1 MMHPTLQ
8 LRSVHKYYDMAGEN
22 LHVLRGIDL
31 QISANEYV
39 AIIGHSGSGKS
50 TLMNILGCL
59 DRPTEGQY
67 LLGGQDVSALDEPA
81 LARVRNERI
90 GFVFQSFNLMPRES
104 ALSNVA
110 HPLRYRGMARS
121 EREERAMNALQKVG
135 LSERAWHLPS
145 QLSGGQRQRVAIARA
160 LCGEPSILLAD
171 EPTGNLDAST
181 TEEIAGLFD
190 VLWREGSTIVMVT
203 HEQDIA
209 QRCQRRIRIEN
220 GSISS
225 DCRSSSHG

>member
-1 MMHPTLQ
+1 
-8 LRSVHKYYDMAGEN
+8 
-22 LHVLRGIDL
+22 
-31 QISANEYV
+31 
-39 AIIGHSGSGKS
+39 
-50 TLMNILGCL
+50 
-59 DRPTEGQY
+59 
-67 LLGGQDVSALDEPA
+67 LDEPA

-90 GFVFQSFNLMPRES
+90 GFVFQGFNLMPRES

-181 TEEIAGLFD
+181 TEEIVGLFD

>member
-1 MMHPTLQ
+1 M
-8 LRSVHKYYDMAGEN
+8 HKYYEMAGES

-67 LLGGQDVSALDEPA
+67 LLGGQDVSGMDEPA

-90 GFVFQSFNLMPRES
+90 GFIFQSFNLMPRES

-110 HPLRYRGMARS
+110 RPLRYRGMARS

-181 TEEIAGLFD
+181 SEEIMGLLD

-209 QRCQRRIRIEN
+209 DRCQRIIRIEN

-225 DCRSSSHG
+225 DRWSSSDG

>member
-1 MMHPTLQ
+1 M
-8 LRSVHKYYDMAGEN
+8 HKYYDMAGES

-67 LLGGQDVSALDEPA
+67 LLGGQDVSGMDEPA

-90 GFVFQSFNLMPRES
+90 GFIFQSFNLMPRES

-110 HPLRYRGMARS
+110 RPLRYRGMARS

-181 TEEIAGLFD
+181 SEEIMGLFD

-209 QRCQRRIRIEN
+209 DRCQRIIRIEN

-225 DCRSSSHG
+225 DRWSSSDG

>member
-1 MMHPTLQ
+1 MIHPTLQ
-8 LRSVHKYYDMAGEN
+8 LRAVHKYYGMAGES

-67 LLGGQDVSALDEPA
+67 LLGGQDVSGMDESA

-90 GFVFQSFNLMPRES
+90 GFIFQSFNLMPRES

-110 HPLRYRGMARS
+110 RPLRYRGMARS

-181 TEEIAGLFD
+181 SEEIMGLFD

-209 QRCQRRIRIEN
+209 DRCQRIIRIEN

-225 DCRSSSHG
+225 DRWSSSDG